1 MAVDVTNDL
10 KMIIDGVAVAS
21 TSGRWIEVRS
31 PATGE
36 LVGRVPD
43 GTEADVDRAVA
54 VARAAFKDGRW
65 HRMAMPD
72 RVAIM
77 NRLGDLLDRDA
88 DELARLET
96 LQTGHVLQAPARVRL
111 RVRERQPAL
120 LRDAD
125 PEPRGQ
131 GRLRVQR
138 QPHELRPARADR
150 RGRPGQ
156 PVELPDVDG
165 DLEDRSGAGG
175 RQLDR
180 PQARERDAADDDPPR
195 RAGAG
200 GRRPGRGVQRRH
212 GSRRRR
218 RVRRSRPTWTWTSSR

>member
-65 HRMAMPD
+65 HRMAHAGPGDDHEPARRPARSRRRRARPPRDAPD
-72 RVAIM
+72 RHVVQAAA
-77 NRLGDLLDRDA
+77 RLG
-88 DELARLET
+88 
-96 LQTGHVLQAPARVRL
+96 L
-111 RVRERQPAL
+111 RVRQRQPAL
-120 LRDAD
+120 LRDPD

-138 QPHELRPARADR
+138 QPHAASSGASRSAWSPRSVRGTTRCGWRSGRSARRWRPAT
-150 RGRPGQ
+150 
-156 PVELPDVDG
+156 
-165 DLEDRSGAGG
+165 RSSSS
-175 RQLDR
+175 
-180 PQARERDAADDDPPR
+180 R
-195 RAGAG
+195 RA
-200 GRRPGRGVQRRH
+200 
-212 GSRRRR
+212 RRR
-218 RVRRSRPTWTWTSSR
+218 